1 MLSLSKELIAFYYL
15 IILKVNLMFL
25 NNIIYEI

>member
-15 IILKVNLMFL
+15 VILKVNLMFL